1 MKPPETKALLSYR
14 NHTSER
20 QPNDAET
27 TPTSGDSAVDEQT
40 PGGSSSDTTR
50 AADNAQEVNDTTD
63 QTSGDVGT
71 TTGVGGDSGCHG
83 DELHSGRC
91 DAEPDCVRAGLG
103 KSLDEKKCDESN
115 KTRLKTSDENRMD
128 ASDVRTECDADN
140 SDNSCISCEGYVDDD
155 MAIDVDGDASE
166 MASNI
171 DSDVPVNIDSDTT
184 MNVSSLTHI
193 NVEDDT
199 CMKVDSDTV
208 MNVDSDIAISVDT
221 AAHVT
226 SSDESCISSD
236 GDVQQQSGNEGCL
249 GNEGGVVKQGT
260 EDVGL
265 VCEDISSGVESLEGT
280 DRNVSQVVSDVT
292 DEESVKITENEVS
305 REEDDAAGE
314 DICELQSSVE
324 EGNDDKVTGD
334 DSHELCGSDEEGSVH
349 EVSGVDVCELP
360 GSIEEGSGNGSA
372 CGDVHELPGKEES
385 DHEVTGSDVHGS
397 IDNVHESNEDESD
410 HEVTGGD
417 VHGSID
423 NVHESNEDESDHE
436 VTGGDVHGSIE
447 NVHES
452 NKDESDH
459 EVTNDNVHGNNVDDS
474 DHEVTVD
481 DVHDTNEEGSDHEVA
496 GEEKHKDDVKET
508 EGSVGSEERTEVLAL
523 LSDEADFDAKP
534 GPEAEERH
542 DGEAGGDGKP
552 DYAHYENISEVED
565 EEHPAEDEE
574 AGAGSDEEGICEDSG
589 REGQGSASMS
599 HIMVPISELPRIPKK
614 RKTQEVQLPTD
625 SESPHS
631 GVLERLNRPDKVDR
645 YPKWEKREWKES
657 GVKSKVKQ
665 SDSGGSDASQEKP
678 RDDRL
683 ERRNE
688 EARRRHRNR
697 SRSSSKER
705 LHHHAK
711 SSKHRHSH
719 RRSRTPERER
729 SRKRRDRSRE
739 RNRDVSRVSAR
750 SRSRSPRRR
759 DETRSKHDRYDR
771 PGKSRQKS
779 DPVEYKSSVNMFSR
793 SLKDAGNDADFGN
806 RRFKLR
812 RNSYKDFI
820 PSEIVEPPKRP
831 SSEKIETYEE
841 KYRSRGRKNVYIED
855 NRIKVKASVDDFH
868 DDSSSSS
875 SDVIIIESDTESA
888 SKNRL
893 EKRFSDKP
901 KMKSN
906 VEKMGAGKTISD
918 KPKSKSSIEQT
929 LSASSSG
936 NKLPEDIQRSRS
948 PYGVTSQ
955 GRQTSA
961 RSPNKVVGQG
971 QQSRSRSPPC
981 EGRHTNSRSPSGVT
995 DEMRKAHS
1003 RSPCGVTSDGRQ
1015 NHSQSPNRTR
1025 GGEKQTHAQSPS
1037 RGASQGRLGL
1047 MDSTESCYDPSQP
1060 TDSVSPS
1067 PPEEP
1072 PELGMPT
1079 VVFSTA
1085 NDRHGDMMHPGL
1097 RMQTAMMTVDPRT
1110 MPPPMPGSLIIPP
1123 PPPPHITF
1131 SMLGPGGRP
1140 PPPFLV
1146 NNQLMGLEQF
1156 PPRFAQPR
1164 LGWQPMQL
1172 MQQARHLVTRNGVPL
1187 QPPPHTGAETF
1198 TLDASTMLSLQ
1209 HGLPPREDMGG
1220 MYRPP
1225 LPPMPAVNSSRAS
1238 VPSLINSDHMSHFST
1253 SSLPNF
1259 MSTMK
1264 ASRRSPGREGNTFKV
1279 PFPPNHPR
1287 VAFSMSSDNH
1297 SDAKQIGSESNEVVD
1312 MDVSSPLS
1320 DDLLESFTPP
1330 PFHDDDDDSKGAR
1343 GDRGG
1348 GGKGKEEVP
1357 GSAVE
1362 LDKQEK
1368 VSCVVLVRTEDCN
1381 YICISI
1387 M

>member
-1 MKPPETKALLSYR
+1 MKPSETKALPSYR

-27 TPTSGDSAVDEQT
+27 TPTSGDSAVDQQT
-40 PGGSSSDTTR
+40 PGGSTSDTTR
-50 AADNAQEVNDTTD
+50 AADSAQEANDATD
-63 QTSGDVGT
+63 QTSGDVGAT
-71 TTGVGGDSGCHG
+71 AGVGGDSGRHG
-83 DELHSGRC
+83 DEPHSGGC
-91 DAEPDCVRAGLG
+91 DAEPDCGRAGLG
-103 KSLDEKKCDESN
+103 KSLDEKKRDESN
-115 KTRLKTSDENRMD
+115 KTRLKRSDDNRTD
-128 ASDVRTECDADN
+128 ASDTRTECDEGN

-171 DSDVPVNIDSDTT
+171 DSDIPVNIDSDTT
-184 MNVSSLTHI
+184 MNVDSLTRV
-193 NVEDDT
+193 NVDGDT
-199 CMKVDSDTV
+199 CVKIDSDTV
-208 MNVDSDIAISVDT
+208 MNVDSDVAVSFDM

-226 SSDESCISSD
+226 SSDESCVSSD
-236 GDVQQQSGNEGCL
+236 GDAQQQSGNEVDGCL

-280 DRNVSQVVSDVT
+280 DRNVSQVMSDVT
-292 DEESVKITENEVS
+292 DEESVKVTENDVS
-305 REEDDAAGE
+305 REEDDAAG
-314 DICELQSSVE
+314 DDVCELHSSVK
-324 EGNDDKVTGD
+324 EGNDDKVTGGD
-334 DSHELCGSDEEGSVH
+334 CHELCGSDEEGSVH

-360 GSIEEGSGNGSA
+360 GSSEEGSDHGGVG
-372 CGDVHELPGKEES
+372 GDVHELHAEEEN
-385 DHEVTGSDVHGS
+385 DPEVTGGDVHGS
-397 IDNVHESNEDESD
+397 SDNVHESIGEESD

-417 VHGSID
+417 VHGSVD
-423 NVHESNEDESDHE
+423 NVHESNEE
-436 VTGGDVHGSIE
+436 E
-447 NVHES
+447 N
-452 NKDESDH
+452 DP

-474 DHEVTVD
+474 DHEVTAD
-481 DVHDTNEEGSDHEVA
+481 DVHESNEEGSDHEVI
-496 GEEKHKDDVKET
+496 GEENHKDDVKDT

-534 GPEAEERH
+534 APEAEESQ
-542 DGEAGGDGKP
+542 DGEAGGDDKP

-565 EEHPAEDEE
+565 EEHPAEDDET
-574 AGAGSDEEGICEDSG
+574 GGGSEEEGICEDSG

-614 RKTQEVQLPTD
+614 RKTQEVPLPTD

-645 YPKWEKREWKES
+645 YPKWEKRERKES
-657 GVKSKVKQ
+657 VVKSKVKQ
-665 SDSGGSDASQEKP
+665 SDSGGSDGSQEKP

-683 ERRNE
+683 ERRND

-729 SRKRRDRSRE
+729 SRKRRDHSRE
-739 RNRDVSRVSAR
+739 RNRDASRVSAR

-779 DPVEYKSSVNMFSR
+779 DPAEYKSSINLFSR

-875 SDVIIIESDTESA
+875 SDVIIIESDTETS

-893 EKRFSDKP
+893 EKRFPDKP

-906 VEKMGAGKTISD
+906 VEKMGTGKTISD
-918 KPKSKSSIEQT
+918 KPKPKSSVEQT

-936 NKLPEDIQRSRS
+936 NRPPEDTQRSRS
-948 PYGVTSQ
+948 PYRVTSQ
-955 GRQTSA
+955 GRQTGA
-961 RSPNKVVGQG
+961 RSPNRVIGDG

-981 EGRHTNSRSPSGVT
+981 QGRQTNSRSPSGMTGKV
-995 DEMRKAHS
+995 HS
-1003 RSPCGVTSDGRQ
+1003 RSPCGVSSEGRQ
-1015 NHSQSPNRTR
+1015 NHSQSPSRTH
-1025 GGEKQTHAQSPS
+1025 GEEKQTHARSPS

-1047 MDSTESCYDPSQP
+1047 VDSTESCYDPSQP

-1067 PPEEP
+1067 PPDEP
-1072 PELGMPT
+1072 PEELGMPT

-1085 NDRHGDMMHPGL
+1085 NDRQGDMMHPGL
-1097 RMQTAMMTVDPRT
+1097 RMQTQMMTVDPRT

-1123 PPPPHITF
+1123 PPPPHMTF
-1131 SMLGPGGRP
+1131 SMLGPGVRP

-1146 NNQLMGLEQF
+1146 NNQLMGLDQF

-1172 MQQARHLVTRNGVPL
+1172 VQQTRHLVPVTRNGVPM
-1187 QPPPHTGAETF
+1187 QPPPHSGAETF
-1198 TLDASTMLSLQ
+1198 TLDASTMLSL

-1238 VPSLINSDHMSHFST
+1238 VPSLINSDHMSQFST

-1264 ASRRSPGREGNTFKV
+1264 ASRRSPGREGTTFKI

-1287 VAFSMSSDNH
+1287 VAFSMSLDNH
-1297 SDAKQIGSESNEVVD
+1297 SDAKQVGSESNEVVD

-1330 PFHDDDDDSKGAR
+1330 PFHDDDDDAKGGR

-1348 GGKGKEEVP
+1348 VGKGKEEVP

-1368 VSCVVLVRTEDCN
+1368 VS
-1381 YICISI
+1381 
-1387 M
+1387 